1 MEDKPVRVLL
11 VEDNPGD
18 ARLLQ
23 FTLAEAGRDDF
34 ELEHVDRLSA
44 GLERLASG
52 GIELVLLDLSLP
64 DSHGLDTFSA
74 IQAQAPQVPVVV
86 LSGLDDREVAVTAVR
101 MGAQDYLVKGK
112 VDADLLVRA
121 IRYAGER
128 HAAKQEIRRRTEQL
142 EEARRELEE
151 RAEALQEANE
161 RLQELDRLKSSFLA
175 SMTHELRTPLNS
187 IIGFSE
193 VLIDGVVGPVSPDQ
207 SECLE
212 NILTSGE
219 HLMALINDILDLS
232 KIEAGRLTLEPTPFK
247 VHDLLGNVES
257 TIRPLLDKKS
267 QVLRVEEEEEA
278 LPLLKADVF
287 RIKQVLLNLLSNA
300 CKFTPKEGV
309 ITLSCRLADPKAML
323 FSVADTGI
331 GIKTEDQDII
341 FEEFR
346 QAHKER
352 PDEGAT
358 GTGLGLTISR
368 RLAGMHG
375 GSLWVESEYGEGA
388 TFHCLLPVSGPPQ
401 TAGEQPDDESQ
412 SREERLAIVVER
424 DRLMCNLL
432 ALHLRQA
439 GYTPLPRY
447 GESSVLTLARDA
459 RPDFIALD
467 MAPFDGEGL
476 RLLSGLKSHP
486 KTKSIPVVAMSRQEG
501 GLSGLAI
508 GVADLLVKPLRR
520 DDLRRLMRRLGQ
532 RSGQNEPIKV
542 VLVDADPATAIAVR
556 EGMAAPHCTLF
567 TAQEAE
573 EALELVH
580 REKPDVILVDPA
592 VSDLAGLELIQRL
605 RSDPETRDIP
615 IIGLAP
621 GEPAPE
627 EQARLGQ
634 EVRAL
639 AARASVEAAAL
650 AAEIVR
656 LRGMVSTAEDGEEHS
671 DPT

>member
-23 FTLAEAGRDDF
+23 LTLAEAGRDDF

-267 QVLRVEEEEEA
+267 QVLRVEEEEA

-309 ITLSCRLADPKAML
+309 ITLSCRLADPKVML

-331 GIKTEDQDII
+331 GIKPEDQEII

-346 QAHKER
+346 QARRER
-352 PDEGAT
+352 PDEGVT
-358 GTGLGLTISR
+358 GTGLGLAISR

-388 TFHCLLPVSGPPQ
+388 TFHCLLPLSGPPQ
-401 TAGEQPDDESQ
+401 AAGGQPDAESQ
-412 SREERLAIVVER
+412 SQQERLAIVVER
-424 DRLMCNLL
+424 DPLMCNLL

-459 RPDFIALD
+459 SPDFIALD
-467 MAPFDGEGL
+467 IAPFDVEGL

-520 DDLRRLMRRLGQ
+520 DDLRRLMRRLGPG
-532 RSGQNEPIKV
+532 SGQNEPIKV
-542 VLVDADPATAIAVR
+542 VLVDADPTTAIAVR
-556 EGMAAPHCTLF
+556 EVMAAPHCTLV

-573 EALELVH
+573 EALELAH

-656 LRGMVSTAEDGEEHS
+656 LRGMVSTSEDGDDSPE
-671 DPT
+671 PV